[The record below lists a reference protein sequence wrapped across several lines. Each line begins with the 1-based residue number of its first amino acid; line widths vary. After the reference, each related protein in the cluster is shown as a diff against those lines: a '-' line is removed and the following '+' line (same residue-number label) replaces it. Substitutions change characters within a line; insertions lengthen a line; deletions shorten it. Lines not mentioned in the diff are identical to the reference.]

1 MVLQLDHIIT
11 LGIKGVVGKTLV
23 TSKGKRFR
31 IVGVY
36 GLGSRNVL
44 QLIGLYPDCTEFGV
58 GPSNFDYY
66 SWDPVP
72 PELLEEP
79 EPERTPLKCATP
91 PFTLFSLT
99 LFGVTL
105 TLIFSRN
112 KQ

>member
-11 LGIKGVVGKTLV
+11 LGIKGVEGKILV
-23 TSKGKRFR
+23 TSKGKKFR
-31 IVGVY
+31 IIGVR
-36 GLGSRNVL
+36 GLGSKNVL
-44 QLIGLYPDCTEFGV
+44 RLIGMHPEDREFGV

-66 SWDPVP
+66 SWAPVP

-79 EPERTPLKCATP
+79 EPERKPLKCATP
-91 PFTLFSLT
+91 PFALFSLA
-99 LFGVTL
+99 LLGVRL